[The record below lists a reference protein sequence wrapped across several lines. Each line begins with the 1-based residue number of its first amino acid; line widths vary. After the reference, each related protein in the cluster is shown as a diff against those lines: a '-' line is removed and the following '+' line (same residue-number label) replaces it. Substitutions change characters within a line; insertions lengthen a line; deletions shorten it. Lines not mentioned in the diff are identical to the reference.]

1 MFTRL
6 GNFAVRRRGVAL
18 LLAASAVAV
27 AAVLGPGVIDRLAG
41 SGFDDPDADSVAAR
55 AELDR
60 IFDTGF
66 PDLVFL
72 LTGAGAPNAGVV
84 DRERVRDAGL
94 RFTEEIAAIG
104 GTDDVVSYWSSG
116 NDPALRSVDER
127 RALLLLRLPGDE
139 NDPAREEL
147 SIRLTEEFTDA
158 RRGPLNVHIA
168 GRDAVFEHIAAIAED
183 DLTRAEL
190 IAVPLTLMLLLIV
203 FRSVIAAL
211 IPAVVGVATLFGA
224 LLVLFVITVFTDVSI
239 FAINLVTT
247 LGLGLAIDY
256 SLLVVNRFRE
266 ERTAGL
272 PVDAAVVRTVRTAG
286 RTVAFSG
293 LTVAVSLSALLV
305 FPIYFL
311 RSFAYA
317 GIGVVVFALLMSLVA
332 VPAAL
337 SLLGDRLDAL
347 PIGKRRARRHG
358 ISVWREQADKV
369 VDRPWRYLIGGT
381 IVLVGLAAPFALVQW
396 NEADHRTLPAGDRIR
411 RTTELVGSEFA
422 SSEAN
427 AFPVV
432 AVGGADP
439 GAVTAH
445 AIALSQLDGVT
456 RVDTATGS
464 FREGASVTPAD
475 DATRARFLSEA
486 DDAAWFSVVPSV
498 EPITPAGE
506 RLVETVRSLDAPFDR
521 TLVGGGAAA
530 FVDTKAAILDNLPLA
545 AGLLVGATFVL
556 LFLLFGSLLVPL
568 KAIVLNVLSLGAT
581 FGLVVVVFQEG
592 AGAGFLEVTATGG
605 TDLSTVVL
613 IFGIAFGLSMDYEVF
628 LLSRIKEEYD
638 RDGHNADAIVEGV
651 DRTGPIITA
660 AALLLTV
667 TFLATAT
674 SSLAFV
680 KMFGLG
686 LAVAVITDAFL
697 VRITVVPALMTLAGR
712 WNWWAPAPL
721 RRLHDR
727 WGIPEGDTGVIVG
740 RRDDVIDLTQPSPAR
755 VEIDLRDGDPADDED
770 APLFAGFDPDTDR

>member
-6 GNFAVRRRGVAL
+6 GNFAVRRRGLAL
-18 LLAASAVAV
+18 VLTSIALVI

-66 PDLVFL
+66 ADLVFL
-72 LTGAGAPNAGVV
+72 MTGPGAANAGVV
-84 DRERVRDAGL
+84 DRERIRDAGL
-94 RFTEEIAAIG
+94 DFTDEIAAIE
-104 GTDDVVSYWSSG
+104 GTDDVVSYWSAG
-116 NDPALRSVDER
+116 NDPALRSNDER

-139 NDPAREEL
+139 NDPAREAL
-147 SIRLTEEFTDA
+147 SIQLTEDFTEA
-158 RRGPLNVHIA
+158 RRGPLTIQIA

-183 DLTRAEL
+183 DLTTAEML
-190 IAVPLTLMLLLIV
+190 AIPLTLVLLLVV
-203 FRSVIAAL
+203 FRSVVAAL
-211 IPAVVGVATLFGA
+211 VPAVVGVATLLGA
-224 LLVLFVITVFTDVSI
+224 LLVLYVITAFTDVSI

-256 SLLVVNRFRE
+256 SLLIVNRFRE
-266 ERTAGL
+266 ERDAGL
-272 PVDAAVVRTVRTAG
+272 AVDAAVRRTVRTAG

-293 LTVAVSLSALLV
+293 LTVAVSLSALLI

-317 GIGVVVFALLMSLVA
+317 GIGVIIFALLMSLVA
-332 VPAAL
+332 VPATL
-337 SLLGDRLDAL
+337 SLLGHRLEAL

-358 ISVWREQADKV
+358 ISIWREQADKV
-369 VDRPWRYLIGGT
+369 VDHPWRYLLGGT
-381 IVLVGLAAPFALVQW
+381 IVLVALAAPFAAVQW
-396 NEADHRTLPAGDRIR
+396 NEADHRTLPANDPIR
-411 RTTELVGSEFA
+411 RTTELIGAAFA
-422 SSEAN
+422 ANEAN

-432 AVGGADP
+432 AQGGAEP
-439 GAVTAH
+439 GAVTTH
-445 AIALSQLDGVT
+445 ALALSQLDGVA

-464 FREGASVTPAD
+464 FTDGASIEPAD
-475 DATRARFLSEA
+475 DATRDRFLSET
-486 DDAAWFSVVPSV
+486 DDAAWFSVVPAI
-498 EPITPAGE
+498 EPISAAGE
-506 RLVETVRSLDAPFDR
+506 RLIADIRSMDTPFTS
-521 TLVGGGAAA
+521 TLVGGNSAA

-545 AGLLVGATFVL
+545 ALLLVGATYVL

-581 FGLVVVVFQEG
+581 FGLLVVVFQEG

-638 RDGHNADAIVEGV
+638 RSGHNKDAIVEGI

-697 VRITVVPALMTLAGR
+697 VRITVVPALMALAGR
-712 WNWWAPAPL
+712 WNWWAPGPL

-727 WGIPEGDTGVIVG
+727 WGIPERDADLVIDL
-740 RRDDVIDLTQPSPAR
+740 RDPEVIDLTKPSPAR
-755 VEIDLRDGDPADDED
+755 VDVAPREPDEEG
-770 APLFAGFDPDTDR
+770 LFAGFPRRRDR